1 VKVRLLGSGT
11 SSGVPRLG
19 PNGPDWGN
27 CDPTDPRNRRLR
39 ASIYVESPTTRI
51 LVDTSPDLREQ
62 LLAAGAPR
70 IDAVIWTH
78 EHADHCHGID
88 DLRQLF
94 QAQGKPIRCHARPEA
109 WRRLVNRF
117 SYAWQGNGGYPAL
130 LTGEA
135 LTGALTIGDIR
146 IDFVDMPHGGITS
159 AGLKFSQGG
168 KSIGYATDFQ
178 QFTPQMVSL
187 FRGVDVFV
195 VDALRRKPHP
205 THPNLAMTLE
215 GISRCGPGRSVLM
228 HMDSSMDYVTL
239 ASELPDGVEPG
250 YDGLELVAG

>member
-1 VKVRLLGSGT
+1 MKVRLLGSGT

-19 PNGPDWGN
+19 ANGPDWGS
-27 CDPTDPRNRRLR
+27 CDPTDPRNRRTR
-39 ASIYVESPTTRI
+39 ASLYVETATTRI

-62 LLAAGAPR
+62 LLLAGVPR

-94 QAQGKPIRCHARPEA
+94 QAHGKPIRCHARPEA

-135 LTGALTIGDIR
+135 LTGPLTIGDIR

-159 AGLKFSQGG
+159 AGLKFSSGN

-178 QFTPQMVSL
+178 QFTPQMSSL
-187 FRGVDVFV
+187 FRGLDIFV
-195 VDALRRKPHP
+195 VDALRHRPHP
-205 THPNLAMTLE
+205 THPHLAMTLE
-215 GISRCGPGRSVLM
+215 GLAKCRPNQSVLM
-228 HMDSSMDYVTL
+228 HMDSSMDYATL
-239 ASELPDGVEPG
+239 AQSLPADVVPG
-250 YDGLELVAG
+250 YDGLEVEV

>member
-1 VKVRLLGSGT
+1 MRVRLLGSGT

-19 PNGPDWGN
+19 KNGPDWGS
-27 CDPTDPRNRRLR
+27 CDPKEPKNRRLR
-39 ASIYVESPTTRI
+39 ASIYVETANTRV
-51 LVDTSPDLREQ
+51 LVDTSPDMREQ
-62 LLAAGAPR
+62 LLCAGAPR

-135 LTGALTIGDIR
+135 LTGPLTIGDIR
-146 IDFVDMPHGGITS
+146 IEFVDMPHGGISS
-159 AGLKFSQGG
+159 AGLKFTSGG
-168 KSIGYATDFQ
+168 RSIGYATDFQ

-187 FRGVDVFV
+187 FRNLDVFV
-195 VDALRRKPHP
+195 VDALRYKPHP
-205 THPNLAMTLE
+205 THPHLAMTLD
-215 GISRCGPGRSVLM
+215 GIDKCKPKQAVLM
-228 HMDSSMDYVTL
+228 HMDSSMDYATL
-239 ASELPDGVEPG
+239 AAALPEGVRPG
-250 YDGLELVAG
+250 HDGLEVAA